1 MEKPVA
7 LKVISIIVIV
17 FGVLR
22 IFLGIMA
29 IPSIIQL
36 FSMGNIEYVSA
47 FLLDDFLGGVLL
59 LTAWILLINGKKA
72 GRILLIAAMICII
85 GTAVILT
92 KKYCFNRVHTGL
104 MVSIILL
111 YFFPSVKTYFDK

>member
-59 LTAWILLINGKKA
+59 LTA
-72 GRILLIAAMICII
+72 
-85 GTAVILT
+85 
-92 KKYCFNRVHTGL
+92 
-104 MVSIILL
+104 
-111 YFFPSVKTYFDK
+111 